1 MEAEGQ
7 AVSVRLSESTDGVV
21 VLSLALGVA

>member
-7 AVSVRLSESTDGVV
+7 AVSVRLSESKDGVV